1 MIQIYR
7 PPPAKPGDV
16 LQAALDAL
24 GLLSQD
30 VHAKRLGMTRTR
42 LNAILNGQRAITID
56 SALRLARYLGT
67 TPEHW
72 MDLQT
77 KWDLYVAQMKH
88 AQMREVEAVVPAGG
102 DFSMGQAFGTGN
114 EEQVPSW
121 AAARIERLSREV
133 ESLKRAIRQPREA

>member
-7 PPPAKPGDV
+7 PPPPKPGEV

-24 GLLSQD
+24 EPVSQD

-42 LNAILNGQRAITID
+42 LNEILNSQRAITVD

-67 TPEHW
+67 PPEHW

-77 KWDLYVAQMKH
+77 KWDLYQAQMKH
-88 AQMREVEAVVPAGG
+88 AEMRKVEAVVPAGG
-102 DFSMGQAFGTGN
+102 EFSAGEAFVSRN

-133 ESLKRAIRQPREA
+133 ESLRRAIRPREA